1 MEQPFAQP
9 KPRDAPVDYT
19 RPIKVIC
26 IGAGMSGILCGI
38 RFPQKIPNLDLT
50 IYDKNDEVG
59 GVWYENRQAVSN
71 LFPII
76 HPLVHMITDY
86 I

>member
-1 MEQPFAQP
+1 MIDQGPS
-9 KPRDAPVDYT
+9 PRPREAPVDFA

-38 RFPQKIPNLDLT
+38 RFPQRIANLDLT
-50 IYDKNDEVG
+50 IYDKNDDVG
-59 GVWYENRQAVSN
+59 GVWYENKYA
-71 LFPII
+71 I
-76 HPLVHMITDY
+76 PLPPQCRSSLLTY